1 MPSQNAQT
9 NGSIYQWVSVRA
21 EPAGQFTAQAI
32 GLPDVHAT
40 AATSA
45 EAIARVQTMVN
56 TLIAAGQLVPIQ
68 LPIGTQQR
76 SPKTW
81 DPNDPELKEFI
92 EILEEH
98 AREDLEQ
105 TLRELD
111 QECSNSPSTPTT

>member
-1 MPSQNAQT
+1 MISTNAHQNG
-9 NGSIYQWVSVRA
+9 NIYQWVSVRA

-32 GLPDVHAT
+32 GLPDMHAT

-45 EAIARVQTMVN
+45 EAIARVQGMVS
-56 TLIAAGQLVPIQ
+56 TLIAAGQLVTIQ
-68 LPIGTQQR
+68 LPIVTQQQ
-76 SPKTW
+76 SLKTW

-98 AREDLEQ
+98 AREDLEN

-111 QECSNSPSTPTT
+111 QECSNSSSTPTT